1 MVTAE
6 APRSVTTQSH
16 PLLDVKDLR
25 VDFPSDEG
33 TVHAVR
39 GLSLTVERGEVL
51 GIVGESGAGK
61 TVAALAVMGLL
72 PDSAS
77 VGGSISFRGR
87 TVLAMTAKQLTAVRG
102 KEMSLIFQDATSAL
116 NPVLTVGRHIA
127 EVLQAHQDL
136 SWKDAM
142 DRAVELLDLVGI
154 PEPRRRAGSY
164 PHEFSGGMRQRVL
177 IAMAIA
183 NDPDLIIADE
193 PTTALDVTVQA
204 QVLELLQ
211 KAQAESGA
219 AIVLITHDLGVIA
232 RMAERVIVMYAGRAV
247 EAGSVEDIYY
257 RPRMPYTVG
266 LLGSL
271 PRLDE
276 RSWSLTP
283 IEGAP
288 PSPLNLPSGCPFWPR
303 CPMSRPDCRH
313 SEPELRLLEGADRR
327 AACHFAEELAAD
339 DQPSKAA
346 APERPAPPDRSTADE
361 ADDRGEALLEVRGLV
376 KHFPLRGRGLLRRN
390 VGDVHAVCGVSLEL
404 RPGETL
410 GLVGESGSGKST
422 TARAIL
428 QLDPPTSGE
437 VRFLGTDLGSLSTR
451 AMRRVRRDLQIVFQ
465 DPFASLDPR
474 FTVREIV
481 AEPLR
486 IHRRPAE
493 EVRERVDQLLE
504 RVGLRSEEGGR
515 YPHEFSGGQRQR
527 ISIARA
533 LALEPKVIV
542 LDEPVSALDVSIRAG
557 VVNLLED
564 LQDRLGLAYL
574 FIAHDLSVVR
584 HISQRV
590 AVMYLGKIVEI
601 GTRHDIYERPSH
613 PYTQALLS
621 AVPVP
626 DPLLERRRQRIVL
639 EGEVPSPVD
648 PPSGCRFRTRCW
660 KTQDVCAVEEPAL
673 VDRGQGHPA
682 ACHFT
687 AVEAV
692 L

>member
-6 APRSVTTQSH
+6 VSRSAGGPSH
-16 PLLDVKDLR
+16 PLLDVEDLS

-33 TVHAVR
+33 TVRAVR
-39 GLSLTVERGEVL
+39 GLSLTVEQGEVV

-72 PDSAS
+72 PGSAD
-77 VGGSISFRGR
+77 VRGSINFRGR
-87 TVLAMTAKQLTAVRG
+87 TVLGMTAKQLTAVRG

-136 SWKDAM
+136 SWTDAV

-154 PEPRRRAGSY
+154 PEPKRRAGGY

-193 PTTALDVTVQA
+193 PTTALDVTVQS

-211 KAQAESGA
+211 KAQAETGA

-232 RMAERVIVMYAGRAV
+232 RMAERVMVMYAGRAV
-247 EAGSVEDIYY
+247 EVGSVEEIYH

-271 PRLDE
+271 PRLDA
-276 RSWSLTP
+276 RSTSLTP

-288 PSPLNLPSGCPFWPR
+288 PSPLNLPPGCPFWPR
-303 CPMSRPDCRH
+303 CPMARTECGQ
-313 SEPELRLLEGADRR
+313 SEPELRLVDGADHR
-327 AACHFAEELAAD
+327 AACHFAEELAAGTP
-339 DQPSKAA
+339 PSKGR
-346 APERPAPPDRSTADE
+346 APHRTAIG
-361 ADDRGEALLEVRGLV
+361 DRGSGEEAHDRAEPLLQVRGLV
-376 KHFPLRGRGLLRRN
+376 KHFPLRGRGLLRRS

-404 RPGETL
+404 RRGETL

-428 QLDPPTSGE
+428 QLEPPTSGE
-437 VRFLGTDLGSLSTR
+437 VRFLGTDLGSLPAR
-451 AMRRVRRDLQIVFQ
+451 AMRRFRSDLQIVFQ

-474 FTVREIV
+474 FTVRDIV
-481 AEPLR
+481 GEPLR

-493 EVRERVDQLLE
+493 EVRERVDRLLE
-504 RVGLRSEEGGR
+504 QVGLRSADGGR

-533 LALEPKVIV
+533 LALEPKAIV

-584 HISQRV
+584 HISRRV

-601 GTRHDIYERPSH
+601 GTRQDIYERPSH

-639 EGEVPSPVD
+639 EGDVPSPVD

-660 KTQDVCAVEEPAL
+660 KAQDICAAEEPAL

-682 ACHFT
+682 ACHF
-687 AVEAV
+687 AAAEPV